1 LAKRTFFGWF
11 RLLVL
16 LAILSFVALNAWF
29 DRALT
34 TDWDLPL
41 RVTVYPIASP
51 GDSDVARYAA
61 RLTADDFADVAR
73 FFAQEAETYGVE
85 LEEPVRIRVSHAV
98 QSAPPDRANDAG
110 FLTTALWSLRMRW
123 WAWRVAAN
131 DPLPPPDIQVFAL
144 YQQASPGVALPDSVG
159 LAKGLL
165 AIANLYAV
173 ATASG
178 TNQIVVAHELMHT
191 LGATDKYDLRS
202 GFPLVPDGLGEPD
215 QRPTFPQRYGEI
227 MAGRVA
233 LAPDRA
239 AMPDDLDDV
248 VVGAATAREIGWSRP

>member
-1 LAKRTFFGWF
+1 LAKRTFLGWF

-16 LAILSFVALNAWF
+16 LAILAFVALNAWL

-41 RVTVYPIASP
+41 RVTVYPIAMS
-51 GDSDVARYAA
+51 GDSQAAAYAA
-61 RLTADDFADVAR
+61 RLTADDFSDVAR
-73 FFAQEAETYGVE
+73 FCAEEAETYGVT
-85 LEEPVRIRVSHAV
+85 LEEPVRIRVSHAAT
-98 QSAPPDRANDAG
+98 SAPPQRANDAG
-110 FLTTALWSLRMRW
+110 YVATALWSLRMRW

-131 DPLPPPDIQVFAL
+131 DPLPTPDIQVFAM
-144 YQQASPGVALPDSVG
+144 YQRESPHVALPDSVG

-165 AIANLYAV
+165 ALANLYAV
-173 ATASG
+173 ASASG

-191 LGATDKYDLRS
+191 LGATDKYDLRT
-202 GFPLVPDGLGEPD
+202 GLPLVPDGLGEPD
-215 QRPTFPQRYGEI
+215 QDPTYPQRFGEV

-239 AMPDDLDDV
+239 EMPDDLDSM
-248 VVGAATAREIGWSRP
+248 VVGVATAREIGWSSP